1 MLGPEDVILSKLE
14 KRKKTMEELIAL
26 LSMCVTAQGT
36 KTWGVSKVEK
46 RL

>member
-1 MLGPEDVILSKLE
+1 MSKLE
-14 KRKKTMEELIAL
+14 KRKKMTDTMEELIAL